1 MSVVLEKITET
12 CSMDCSH
19 CPYANS
25 KKNNNE
31 DFNFIAESETIYIL
45 SGGEPFE
52 SLQTLKKYIQE
63 ICNKGSYFRIAT
75 GGHIQLRYMYMFL
88 LNMSGFLGI
97 NFVTDILLR
106 SNNNTAQKN
115 WEYNWKLFSKLNST
129 WLTITLGKDVDMG
142 KVIKILKNT
151 SPKLVMINEEESG
164 FLEFENELRYLMT
177 EFNEITFI
185 EGYRHEGT

>member
-1 MSVVLEKITET
+1 
-12 CSMDCSH
+12 
-19 CPYANS
+19 
-25 KKNNNE
+25 
-31 DFNFIAESETIYIL
+31 
-45 SGGEPFE
+45 
-52 SLQTLKKYIQE
+52 
-63 ICNKGSYFRIAT
+63 
-75 GGHIQLRYMYMFL
+75 MFL

-97 NFVTDILLR
+97 NFGTDILLR
-106 SNNNTAQKN
+106 SNNKTAQKN

>member
-1 MSVVLEKITET
+1 
-12 CSMDCSH
+12 MDCSH

-97 NFVTDILLR
+97 NFGTDILLR
-106 SNNNTAQKN
+106 SNNKTAQKN